1 VGAANEEHT
10 GTRLNNLTSFVSCD
24 MNMKQKE
31 PWSFDGTESDF
42 VRHIVQVMSYPAV
55 KLMEKPKYQP
65 GNCPLLMDHK
75 GQNGTGDGQQ
85 NKNADVVE
93 VVPIT
98 HEKDEKASHCW
109 CVLHRR
115 F

>member
-1 VGAANEEHT
+1 MFTKN
-10 GTRLNNLTSFVSCD
+10 
-24 MNMKQKE
+24 
-31 PWSFDGTESDF
+31 PWNFDGIESDF
-42 VRHIVQVMSYPAV
+42 VWPIVQVMRYPPV
-55 KLMEKPKYQP
+55 KLMEKPRYQP
-65 GNCPLLMDHK
+65 GNCPLLMDNK
-75 GQNGTGDGQQ
+75 GQNGTANGQQ

-109 CVLHRR
+109 CVLHKK